1 MSESTMVKLG
11 LIVLGI
17 VVFGSLTFMGYN
29 NHRFD
34 HEQKLA
40 RIQAACVN
48 PESVACALAVKR

>member
-17 VVFGSLTFMGYN
+17 VFFASLGFIGYTDHT
-29 NHRFD
+29 NHAAI
-34 HEQKLA
+34 QQM
-40 RIQAACVN
+40 RIQTACIN

>member
-29 NHRFD
+29 NHKSYTLI
-34 HEQKLA
+34 QQT
-40 RIQAACVN
+40 RIQTACIN

>member
-17 VVFGSLTFMGYN
+17 VVFASLAVAGYS
-29 NHRFD
+29 NHKS
-34 HEQKLA
+34 HTIIQQT
-40 RIQAACVN
+40 RIQSACIN

>member
-1 MSESTMVKLG
+1 MVKLG

-17 VVFGSLTFMGYN
+17 VFFTSLGFVGYN
-29 NHRFD
+29 NHKFD

>member
-17 VVFGSLTFMGYN
+17 VVFASLTFMGYN
-29 NHRFD
+29 NHKFD

-48 PESVACALAVKR
+48 PESVVCSLAVRR

>member
-17 VVFGSLTFMGYN
+17 AVFASLTFMGYN
-29 NHRFD
+29 NHKS
-34 HEQKLA
+34 HTLIQQT
-40 RIQAACVN
+40 RIQTACIN

>member
-17 VVFGSLTFMGYN
+17 VVFTSFGVAGYS
-29 NHRFD
+29 NHKS
-34 HEQKLA
+34 HTLIQQT
-40 RIQAACVN
+40 RIQNACIN

>member
-17 VVFGSLTFMGYN
+17 AVFVSLTVVGYN
-29 NHRFD
+29 NHKS
-34 HEQKLA
+34 HTLIQQT
-40 RIQAACVN
+40 RIQSACIN